1 MLTNGNSQPPLDVAA
16 ESPSFLAGDLRIDG
30 TVFGGRDVRIRGAV
44 EGRIDAESVV
54 VEEGAWFR
62 GEIVA
67 DSVRI
72 GGFVEGPVT
81 ANQVILDSTAH
92 VVGSIFHNKLTT
104 HAGAVH
110 EGRKPWRLH
119 PLAERLTG

>member
-1 MLTNGNSQPPLDVAA
+1 MLMSANRQVSPPEGA

-30 TVFGGRDVRIRGAV
+30 TVFGGREVRIRGAV

-81 ANQVILDSTAH
+81 ANEVILDSTAH
-92 VVGSIFHNKLTT
+92 VVGSIFHNRLTT
-104 HAGAVH
+104 HPGAMH